1 MDLPFGLVP
10 IKKMAN
16 QSKVSTPV
24 IDVVITFASVINQTD
39 YMKKGLSLEE
49 LGIAD
54 LNVDELKQVLG

>member
-1 MDLPFGLVP
+1 
-10 IKKMAN
+10 MAN
-16 QSKVSTPV
+16 QSQVSTPV